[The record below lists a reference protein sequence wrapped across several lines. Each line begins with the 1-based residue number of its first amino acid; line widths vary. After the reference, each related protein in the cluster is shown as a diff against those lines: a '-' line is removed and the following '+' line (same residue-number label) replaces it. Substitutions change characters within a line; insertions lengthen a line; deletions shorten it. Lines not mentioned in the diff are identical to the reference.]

1 MKYGSREH
9 AVAII
14 VYRAQ
19 SLLPYQLRQLA
30 GLLPVGIHEAVEDF
44 CFSFNLSEMER
55 NLIIK
60 HNVSIPWELLELAK
74 YKELHGNNI
83 KVEMPPRNNQ

>member
-19 SLLPYQLRQLA
+19 SLLPVQLRQLA
-30 GLLPVGIHEAVEDF
+30 GLLPVGVQEAVEDY
-44 CFSFNLSEMER
+44 CFTFNLSAAEKA
-55 NLIIK
+55 LIIK

-83 KVEMPPRNNQ
+83 KVEEPPRTK

>member
-1 MKYGSREH
+1 MKYGSRDH

-19 SLLPYQLRQLA
+19 SLLPVQLRQLA
-30 GLLPVGIHEAVEDF
+30 GLLPVGVHEAIEDF
-44 CFSFNLSEMER
+44 CLTFNLSEMER
-55 NLIIK
+55 SLISK